1 MKLVEGKVHKKRRLR
16 EENPS
21 AVSTGHSFL
30 PGVSCEGY
38 GYDLNKFSSLG
49 HEDARKLKTITLPQA
64 AMHSPS
70 SVIDQVCS
78 GVCSDTTRLAQGV
91 KTNVWSLG

>member
-1 MKLVEGKVHKKRRLR
+1 MKLVEGKVYKERRLR

-70 SVIDQVCS
+70 SVIDQGCS